1 MSLTEEDLNRTR
13 AYNATY
19 AVLKNGPEYV
29 DARSSF
35 FEKQTHVGW
44 TTNSSLQ
51 RTSSSRKARASAA
64 DLCKVVGL
72 ALAIG
77 YVLTNNRGKVMD

>member
-51 RTSSSRKARASAA
+51 RTSSSKKGSRF
-64 DLCKVVGL
+64 G
-72 ALAIG
+72 
-77 YVLTNNRGKVMD
+77 RGPV